1 MRMNWNVFITR
12 RIPQPGIDLLLKHC
26 SRVDIN
32 PEDRVLTK
40 TELLQN
46 VKGRDGV
53 LCLLTDTIDEEILE
67 AARDAKIFANH
78 AVGFNNIDVEA
89 ATRCGIMVTNTPGVL
104 TDATADLTWAL
115 IFTVARRIV
124 ESDNFT
130 RSGKYRGWGPM
141 LLLGESVTGATLG
154 IVGAGRIGTAVAMR
168 SVGFGM
174 KVIYTDTIR
183 NETLEKTLKAKRVHL
198 DALLTQSDFI
208 SLHVPLLPETTHLI
222 STRELGLM
230 KKTAFLVNTCRGPVV
245 DERALVNALRSG
257 EISGAGLD
265 VYENEP
271 QLEPGLK
278 ELKNV
283 VLLPHIGSATV
294 EARTKMAVMAAENL
308 IAALRG
314 QMPPNLV
321 NPKVL
326 EKME

>member
-1 MRMNWNVFITR
+1 MNWNVFVTR
-12 RIPQPGIDLLLKHC
+12 RIPQPGITILQKYC
-26 SRVDIN
+26 TQVDIN

-40 TELLQN
+40 AEILQS
-46 VKGRDGV
+46 VKDRDGV
-53 LCLLTDTIDEEILE
+53 LCLLTDTIDEKILE
-67 AARDAKIFANH
+67 AARGVKIFANH

-89 ATRCGIMVTNTPGVL
+89 ATRYGIMVTNTPGVL

-115 IFTVARRIV
+115 IFTAARRIV

-130 RSGKYRGWGPM
+130 RAGKYRGWDPM
-141 LLLGESVTGATLG
+141 LLLGESVTGAILG

-174 KVIYTDTIR
+174 KVVYTDTIQ
-183 NETLEKTLKAKRVHL
+183 NKMLEQTLQAKRVSL
-198 DALLTQSDFI
+198 DELLKQSDFI

-230 KKTAFLVNTCRGPVV
+230 KKTAFLINTCRGPVV
-245 DERALVNALRSG
+245 DERALVNALKSG
-257 EISGAGLD
+257 DIAGAGLD

-294 EARTKMAVMAAENL
+294 KARTKMSVMAAENI

-314 QMPPNLV
+314 QHPPNIV
-321 NPKVL
+321 NPQVL
-326 EKME
+326 EKMK

>member
-1 MRMNWNVFITR
+1 MNGNIFVTR
-12 RIPQPGIDLLLKHC
+12 RIPQPGIDMLLKHC
-26 SRVDIN
+26 NRVDIN

-40 TELLQN
+40 AELLQC
-46 VKGRDGV
+46 VKDRDGV

-67 AARDAKIFANH
+67 AAQGVKIFANH
-78 AVGFNNIDVEA
+78 AVGINNIDAEA

-130 RSGKYRGWGPM
+130 RAGKYSGWSPM

-174 KVIYTDTIR
+174 KVIYTDTIQ
-183 NETLEKTLKAKRVHL
+183 NETLEKTLKAKRVSL
-198 DALLTQSDFI
+198 DELLKKSDFI

-230 KKTAFLVNTCRGPVV
+230 KKTAFLINTCRGPVV
-245 DERALVNALRSG
+245 DESALVNALKSE
-257 EISGAGLD
+257 EIAGAGLD

-314 QMPPNLV
+314 QRPPNLV
-321 NPKVL
+321 NPEVL
-326 EKME
+326 KINH